1 MPGDVVTEVGT
12 VAVRDGKDVIDKRV
26 HDEVKR
32 IVGLDFNQFCRT
44 TMLAQGQF
52 SKFYKSSD
60 ADKGV
65 ILEKILGNS
74 TTKSVMNSSILWRT
88 R

>member
-12 VAVRDGKDVIDKRV
+12 VAVRDGNDVIDKRV

-65 ILEKILGNS
+65 ILEKYWE
-74 TTKSVMNSSILWRT
+74 TTCTHVSANVFTKNT
-88 R
+88 RI